1 MDLKGEPSRRVLIPS
16 WIPPRSLE
24 EQEQDSMRTRPLS
37 LDADLQHFRPSAH
50 DDSAHDDSAH
60 DDSTQ
65 VPLPPSPANRH

>member
-1 MDLKGEPSRRVLIPS
+1 
-16 WIPPRSLE
+16 
-24 EQEQDSMRTRPLS
+24 MRTRPLS

-60 DDSTQ
+60 DDSAHDDSAHDDSAHDDSTQ